1 MPPRLTIFQ
10 NNPDGTPEDQFKDI
24 NLALTNVNEWAKKI
38 ANNAVSFKDDTAQS
52 TTSTGFTTLPGY
64 TQIFSSQSPLI
75 RYDLSLNI
83 TSPGTTTI
91 TVSLDGELIKTVT
104 DAVNANHLVYMTD
117 TLNTYTGQHTLEV
130 QWKTSTGTLTKNL
143 NGGSSLVIT
152 SLI

>member
-1 MPPRLTIFQ
+1 MPPRLTLFQ
-10 NNPDGTPEDQFKDI
+10 NNPDSEPEEQFVAI
-24 NLALTNVNEWAKKI
+24 NQALTNVNEWAKRI
-38 ANNAVSFKDDTAQS
+38 ANNAVSFKDDAAQS
-52 TTSTGFTTLPGY
+52 TTSIGFNTIPGY
-64 TQIFSSQSPLI
+64 TQVFSSQSPLI

-104 DAVNANHLVYMTD
+104 DAVNANHLIYITD
-117 TLNTYTGQHTLEV
+117 TLSTFTGQHTIEV